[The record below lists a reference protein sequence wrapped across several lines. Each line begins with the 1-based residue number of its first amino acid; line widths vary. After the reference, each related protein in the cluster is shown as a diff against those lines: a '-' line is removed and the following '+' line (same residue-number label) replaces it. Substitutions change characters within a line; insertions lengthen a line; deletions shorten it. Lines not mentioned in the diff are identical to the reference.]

1 MSRKNGKK
9 PSKSAFKDLRAMPCY
24 KEMSEKIKADIAV
37 EDVAKWL
44 QEDMFQQL
52 DIKRESLVRK
62 LYRYKA
68 SLPPAEIVKEPPLYV
83 QKAVEKL
90 KRGVNEL
97 EEMEKLYLLQ
107 LKRISMDAE
116 TEERINKLFSTTSN
130 EIRLAVDIL
139 NRMVETKMEL
149 GIMDKAPERLDV
161 SGSFG
166 VVPLVT
172 DQTDEETRV
181 KMGILAG
188 KVVQAMSRFVEE
200 PTKEEKNDE
209 NEG

>member
-9 PSKSAFKDLRAMPCY
+9 SSKSAFKDLRAMPCY